1 MAKKVVHTETEI
13 ERALAALAKNAGNA
27 ARAQREL
34 TAAGHPVAY
43 RTLADWK
50 TRYAERYED
59 ARRRYSKALEEQLA
73 EEMTSEARENIEAAR
88 LSRERYL
95 EDLKAGKV
103 PGRDLAGAIRNL
115 ATASGIEID
124 KARVLQEKP
133 TEYVEYRPGLVTEID
148 RILREAEV
156 VDSTAEE
163 VGPTQLERGERG
175 NRPAT

>member
-1 MAKKVVHTETEI
+1 MEWAEDVRVRLLRGVPAGHDSSPSSGGSLNMAKKVVHTETEI

-73 EEMTSEARENIEAAR
+73 EEMTSEARENIEA
-88 LSRERYL
+88 
-95 EDLKAGKV
+95 
-103 PGRDLAGAIRNL
+103 
-115 ATASGIEID
+115 
-124 KARVLQEKP
+124 
-133 TEYVEYRPGLVTEID
+133 
-148 RILREAEV
+148 
-156 VDSTAEE
+156 
-163 VGPTQLERGERG
+163 
-175 NRPAT
+175 